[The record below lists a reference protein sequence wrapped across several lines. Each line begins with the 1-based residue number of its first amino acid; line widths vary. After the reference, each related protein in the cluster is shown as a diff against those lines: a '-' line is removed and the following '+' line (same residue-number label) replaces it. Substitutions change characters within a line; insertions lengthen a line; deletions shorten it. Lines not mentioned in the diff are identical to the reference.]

1 MVVTMPR
8 LPFLMLGAVSLLTGL
23 AAGLARLG
31 WDLPSLAWADI
42 HGPLM
47 VCGFFGTVI
56 GLERA
61 VALNRSWGFAAPAA
75 TAAGGIALL
84 AGWALQGAALLTM
97 GSLLFLAMA
106 VQVSRRQ
113 PEAFTRLM
121 ALGALCWTLGN
132 ALWLAGASVAQVV
145 ALWAAFLVLTIA
157 GERLELSRFL
167 PPSKWRQPSLAV
179 PLLLIGIGAAQ
190 SVIAAGPAWTVL
202 GIGLLL
208 LVAWSLW
215 NDVARRTIRQSGLT
229 RYVAVCLLSGYIWLA
244 VSGLL
249 MPILDGGLAGPA
261 YDGAL
266 HALFVG
272 FVFSMV
278 FGHAPIILPA
288 VLGLRLPYHPMF
300 YAPLAVLHLSLVLR
314 LAGDMMDL
322 PLWRQWGG
330 LLNAVAVVVF
340 IVLTA
345 ARVIGAA
352 KRGKAPA

>member
-75 TAAGGIALL
+75 TAAGGIVLL
-84 AGWALQGAALLTM
+84 AGWVLQGAALLTM

-106 VQVSRRQ
+106 VQVTRRQ
-113 PEAFTRLM
+113 PEPFTRLM
-121 ALGALCWTLGN
+121 ALGALCWALGN
-132 ALWLAGASVAQVV
+132 ALWLTGASVAQVV

-157 GERLELSRFL
+157 GERLELARFL
-167 PPSKWRQPSLAV
+167 PPSTWRQPSLAA

-190 SVIAAGPAWTVL
+190 SVLAAGPAWTVL
-202 GIGLLL
+202 GMGLLL

-229 RYVAVCLLSGYIWLA
+229 RYVAVCLLSGYVWLA

-249 MPILDGGLAGPA
+249 MPALDGGLAGPA
-261 YDGAL
+261 YDSAL

-300 YAPLAVLHLSLVLR
+300 YAPLALLHLSLALR
-314 LAGDMMDL
+314 LAGDLLDL
-322 PLWRQWGG
+322 ALWRQWGG
-330 LLNAVAVVVF
+330 LLNVGAIVVF

-345 ARVIGAA
+345 GRVIGAA
-352 KRGKAPA
+352 KGGKIPA